1 MINFSFK
8 IAVMM
13 IIGMGLAAFFIISL
27 DSFFDFPDEL
37 SGALYFISIGIAVSS
52 VLNYYRD

>member
-1 MINFSFK
+1 MMNFSFK
-8 IAVMM
+8 IALIMFLS
-13 IIGMGLAAFFIISL
+13 MGLAAFFIISL

>member
-8 IAVMM
+8 IAIVMFFS
-13 IIGMGLAAFFIISL
+13 MGLAAFLIISL
-27 DSFFDFPDEL
+27 DKIFNFPDEL
-37 SGALYFISIGIAVSS
+37 TGAMYFISIGIAVSS

>member
-8 IAVMM
+8 VALMM
-13 IIGMGLAAFFIISL
+13 LVSMGLAAFCIISL
-27 DSFFDFPDEL
+27 DSFFNFPDEL

>member
-1 MINFSFK
+1 MMNFSFK
-8 IAVMM
+8 VAVMM
-13 IIGMGLAAFFIISL
+13 LFSMGLAAFFVISL

-37 SGALYFISIGIAVSS
+37 SGTLYFISIGIAVSS